1 MLRTLLPASIASLA
15 ILGAALCAGLAVPAL
30 PFPNLI
36 ILGAGAA
43 AYMALNVGANDVA
56 NNMGPTVGARAL
68 KLGQALVIA
77 ALFDMA
83 GALYAGQS
91 VIGTISTDLLVRDA
105 GLSGQSL
112 VLVMIAALLAGAL
125 WINGSTFF
133 GTPVSTTHALIG
145 GIVGAALAAAGT
157 SAVQW
162 HTVGII
168 AISWTVSP
176 IIGGVLAAALH
187 GFIRNRITTQQDKIA
202 AARVWVP
209 ILIAATCSIF
219 AMYLAIL
226 NHHATAEWGGML
238 AIGAVTAVLAWGF
251 AVRWVRE
258 RSKTLQNRKKQIGL
272 LFRPALIGAAAML
285 SFAHG
290 ANDVSNAVAPLV
302 VVYTT
307 LSTMPAGTASAIPLW
322 MMAIGA
328 IGIGLGIVL
337 FGPRVIHTVGE
348 QITRLNEIRAF
359 CVALSA
365 SITVLAASVF
375 GLPVSSTHVA
385 VGAVLGVGF
394 LREYLEVRNMQGAA
408 VPLEARLVD
417 AGTLNA
423 TPRQAISRERRN
435 ERRFLVRRLK
445 ALRIGAAWLVTLP
458 ASALLAAILYGLLSL
473 AFG

>member
-1 MLRTLLPASIASLA
+1 MSRILLPTGVALLA
-15 ILGAALCAGLAVPAL
+15 ILAAAIWSGLAAPGL
-30 PFPNLI
+30 PLPHLLI
-36 ILGAGAA
+36 IGAGAA

-56 NNMGPTVGARAL
+56 NNMGPSVGARAL
-68 KLGQALVIA
+68 RLGPALVIA

-91 VIGTISTDLLVRDA
+91 VIGTISTDLLVRDTA
-105 GLSGQSL
+105 LSGQSL
-112 VLVMIAALLAGAL
+112 ILVMIAALLAGAL

-145 GIVGAALAAAGT
+145 GIIGAALAAAGPPI
-157 SAVQW
+157 VQW
-162 HTVGII
+162 HTVGVI
-168 AISWTVSP
+168 AISWTASP
-176 IIGGVLAAALH
+176 LIGGVLAAGLH
-187 GFIRNRITTQQDKIA
+187 GFIRSRITTQQDKIA

-209 ILIAATCSIF
+209 ILIGAMCSVF
-219 AMYLAIL
+219 AMYLHIL
-226 NHHATAEWGGML
+226 NHDASSSTIETL
-238 AIGAVTAVLAWGF
+238 EIGAGAAVLAWGL
-251 AVRWVRE
+251 AVLWVRR

-302 VVYTT
+302 LIYTS
-307 LSTMPAGTASAIPLW
+307 LGSLPGGVAAIPFW

-328 IGIGLGIVL
+328 IGIGLGIML
-337 FGPRVIHTVGE
+337 FGPRVIHTVGQ

-365 SITVLAASVF
+365 SITVLAASAF

-408 VPLEARLVD
+408 VPLRAQLVD
-417 AGTLNA
+417 PSTLNA
-423 TPRQAISRERRN
+423 TPRQAIARERRSD
-435 ERRFLVRRLK
+435 RRFLVRRLQ
-445 ALRIGAAWLVTLP
+445 ALRIGAAWIVTLP
-458 ASALLAAILYGLLSL
+458 AAALLAAVLYRLLNL